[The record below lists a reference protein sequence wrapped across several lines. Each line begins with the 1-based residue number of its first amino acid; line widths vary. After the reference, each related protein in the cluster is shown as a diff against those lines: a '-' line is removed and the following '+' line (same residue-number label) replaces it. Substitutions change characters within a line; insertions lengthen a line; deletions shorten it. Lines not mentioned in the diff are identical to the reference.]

1 MVEIKGKEKLVT
13 ACNNVVKEGME
24 ILTNSPKVRNTRKI
38 NVELILS
45 QHDAHCATC
54 VRSRN
59 CSLQNLANDLDII
72 DQRFQ
77 KDFVKATW
85 PKNFP
90 LIRDA
95 NKCIKCMRCVQVCD
109 KIQDMHVWDVTNT
122 GSRTTVDV
130 SRGRMIKETDCTLC
144 GQCITHC
151 PTERSERETIPIKF
165 STLWPI
171 PKNHGRSNRA
181 GRASGLGR
189 GFQASE
195 RICDDQAPRF
205 GAPPHGSKLY
215 F

>member
-1 MVEIKGKEKLVT
+1 MVNLKVNNIPVAVEEGTTILGAAAKAGVSIPTLCFLKEINEIGACRVCVVEIKGKEKLVT

-24 ILTNSPKVRNTRKI
+24 IYTNSPKVRNTRKI

-72 DQRFQ
+72 DQRFE
-77 KDFVKATW
+77 KNFVKANW

-130 SRGRMIKETDCTLC
+130 SRGRVIKETDCALC

-151 PTERSERETIPIKF
+151 PTGALRIRENEI
-165 STLWPI
+165 
-171 PKNHGRSNRA
+171 
-181 GRASGLGR
+181 
-189 GFQASE
+189 E
-195 RICDDQAPRF
+195 D
-205 GAPPHGSKLY
+205 
-215 F
+215 